1 MSILRRD
8 VIVSEEVVYR
18 SCGVSYNDNKYG
30 EYFVMTRTIEQLAES
45 FRHVE
50 SLITKEKNI
59 AAGHCDATFG
69 DLQKIQSADFVE
81 VCIELTQEASQA
93 SGSYG
98 AAYLEL
104 LLTPDGSQAAKGLLQ
119 ALGTIAGSNNLAAD
133 QMLGDVYRLLRGATH
148 LIHADLKEGYDSQD
162 NHKFV
167 DESGALWTHKD
178 AGVLALSHPER
189 CLDLRHKALNNNMG
203 NLFEVAEVLKSQD
216 DGVSDPSHWGDFKA
230 CLREL
235 HRLFTIFPTG
245 ENILRYHQLISGRQT
260 RDRFFDARYLL
271 PLSHEEH
278 EERKALPVAP
288 LRSYGKLNPNK
299 GILILRN
306 DGDSVPAALN
316 DIFGQTGPVL
326 TIQPGGVDAQD
337 FQEKLA
343 AQLENSP
350 AQPFTVVLDIP
361 KYDDAQWSSAIQ
373 DVFNLRAICGQ
384 QLPKHATIFL
394 MLGTNP
400 ESTPISPELTE
411 QFLSLDIATT
421 VAMHPDQDAD
431 SIILD
436 LVTRTK
442 ERLDSY
448 RSMPDVDFAC
458 YPVPGSR

>member
-1 MSILRRD
+1 MH
-8 VIVSEEVVYR
+8 R
-18 SCGVSYNDNKYG
+18 SCCVSYNENKYG

-50 SLITKEKNI
+50 SLITKQKNI
-59 AAGHCDATFG
+59 AAGHGDATFG

-93 SGSYG
+93 SGSYD
-98 AAYLEL
+98 AAYLDL
-104 LLTPDGSQAAKGLLQ
+104 LQSPDGSQAAKGLLQ
-119 ALGTIAGSNNLAAD
+119 ALGAVAGSNHLAAD
-133 QMLGDVYRLLRGATH
+133 QMLADVYRLLRGATH
-148 LIHADLKEGYDSQD
+148 LIHADLKGGYDSQD

-167 DESGALWTHKD
+167 DESGALWTHTD
-178 AGVLALSHPER
+178 AGILALSHPER
-189 CLDLRHKALNNNMG
+189 CLNLRHMALNNNMA
-203 NLFEVAEVLKSQD
+203 NLFEIAEVLKSQD

-230 CLREL
+230 SLREL
-235 HRLFTIFPTG
+235 HRLFTILPTG
-245 ENILRYHQLISGRQT
+245 ENSLRYHQLTSGRET

-271 PLSHEEH
+271 PLSHEEQ
-278 EERKALPVAP
+278 EERKAFPVAP

-326 TIQPGGVDAQD
+326 MVQPGGVDPQD

-343 AQLENSP
+343 TQLENAA
-350 AQPFTVVLDIP
+350 AQPLTVVIDIP
-361 KYDDAQWSSAIQ
+361 NYDDAQWSSAIQ
-373 DVFNLRAICGQ
+373 DVFNLRVICGQ
-384 QLPKHATIFL
+384 QLPKHATILL

-400 ESTPISPELTE
+400 ESAPISPELTE
-411 QFLSLDIATT
+411 QFLSLDIASK
-421 VAMHPDQDAD
+421 VAMHPEQDAE

-436 LVTRTK
+436 EVTRAK
-442 ERLDSY
+442 EWLDSY

-458 YPVPGSR
+458 YPVPGGR